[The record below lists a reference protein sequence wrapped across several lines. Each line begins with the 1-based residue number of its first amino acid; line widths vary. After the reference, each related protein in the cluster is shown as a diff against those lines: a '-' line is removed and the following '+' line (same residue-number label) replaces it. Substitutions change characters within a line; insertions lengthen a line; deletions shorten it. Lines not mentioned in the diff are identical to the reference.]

1 MLEAVA
7 RLADR
12 WRNLSPGSTI
22 DVAGEFTLLTLN
34 VLALTIFADGIGGDF
49 DEFSAAMCAY
59 FGCIGRIGA
68 LDLWACRIGCRG
80 PAASVCGE
88 R

>member
-7 RLADR
+7 QLADR
-12 WRNLSPGSTI
+12 WRNLAPGSTI

-49 DEFSAAMCAY
+49 DEFSSSRLRGS
-59 FGCIGRIGA
+59 GCLSLRRCCSTIPPRSA
-68 LDLWACRIGCRG
+68 
-80 PAASVCGE
+80 PAALGTA
-88 R
+88 